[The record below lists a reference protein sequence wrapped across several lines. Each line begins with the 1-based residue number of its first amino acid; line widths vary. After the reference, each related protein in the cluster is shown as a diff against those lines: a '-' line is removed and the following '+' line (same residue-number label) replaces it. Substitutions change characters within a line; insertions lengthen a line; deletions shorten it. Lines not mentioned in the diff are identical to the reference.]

1 MAENI
6 IDVNHA
12 SIRFNL
18 GNIKVDNL
26 KEFTIRKIRHESRK
40 HPSPVYLALVE
51 KRVIPPLVLL
61 EAPVLRCIVQ
71 YPHIIKLIAP
81 DHSVLHVNVPYPVPE
96 LGSRMVHIDHLPDKV
111 RGIVA

>member
-26 KEFTIRKIRHESRK
+26 KEFTIRKIRHELTFQEF
-40 HPSPVYLALVE
+40 LALKDV
-51 KRVIPPLVLL
+51 
-61 EAPVLRCIVQ
+61 
-71 YPHIIKLIAP
+71 
-81 DHSVLHVNVPYPVPE
+81 DLHVKRGESWGLIGTNGSGKSTLLKMITGNPE
-96 LGSRMVHIDHLPDKV
+96 ALQGNGSGPGKDCADDRARCGL
-111 RGIVA
+111 

>member
-26 KEFTIRKIRHESRK
+26 KEFTIRKIRHELTFQEF
-40 HPSPVYLALVE
+40 LALKDV
-51 KRVIPPLVLL
+51 
-61 EAPVLRCIVQ
+61 
-71 YPHIIKLIAP
+71 
-81 DHSVLHVNVPYPVPE
+81 DLHV
-96 LGSRMVHIDHLPDKV
+96 
-111 RGIVA
+111 RGVSPGG